1 MITIFARGHQ
11 HHRWS
16 RPWLPSPLWPDA
28 QESPCNGGKKDLPKS
43 GPGEYAATCPK
54 GWTMAR
60 STWLTGSEEII
71 YRCQRLF
78 AYFWVHVW
86 MILVSVFNILQQILN
101 NWHVRVVV
109 LCCYPY
115 IYIYIFKA
123 LEWVAQPI
131 CADMCANNIYDHDQA
146 SQVRLNTHLCPVLGN
161 VAAVLLFGPFTR
173 DIHTYIHTCMH
184 AYIHTYIYIYYY
196 TYIYT
201 VSCIYI

>member
-1 MITIFARGHQ
+1 MSTIFARGHQ

-43 GPGEYAATCPK
+43 GLGEYAATCPK
-54 GWTMAR
+54 RWTMAR
-60 STWLTGSEEII
+60 SKWLTGNKETI
-71 YRCQRLF
+71 YRWQRLF

-109 LCCYPY
+109 LWFYLP
-115 IYIYIFKA
+115 IYIYSTNLCWHVCQQHLWPWVGESGEIRHTFVSGPRQCFCSFA
-123 LEWVAQPI
+123 LW
-131 CADMCANNIYDHDQA
+131 
-146 SQVRLNTHLCPVLGN
+146 S
-161 VAAVLLFGPFTR
+161 
-173 DIHTYIHTCMH
+173 IHTR
-184 AYIHTYIYIYYY
+184 HTYIYIYLFIYLVYLYTLYHAY

-201 VSCIYI
+201 HI